1 MEDRTVCDTI
11 ALPAIASLFMDFN
24 ESERVKNRCKGQ
36 VWLVIGLKK
45 KNAKKKE
52 EIQRCVATRA
62 SAICSRLGE
71 RMKEKRDRRSLMK
84 KCLLSASCT
93 LSVLIVLKTC
103 AARD

>member
-11 ALPAIASLFMDFN
+11 ALPAIASLFTDFN

-36 VWLVIGLKK
+36 VRLVIGLKK

-71 RMKEKRDRRSLMK
+71 RMKEARAGITDEKMLALGKLHTISTD
-84 KCLLSASCT
+84 CT
-93 LSVLIVLKTC
+93 KDLRC
-103 AARD
+103 A